1 MNISYIKS
9 YQQELNWC
17 HFKTTINTNM
27 IYATAMET
35 TRKLS
40 KNVHNGNIKNQISH
54 TKNSKQRKAKVQE
67 QQQQKKPIRYAEN
80 QQNGNSNYPISNCFK
95 CK

>member
-1 MNISYIKS
+1 
-9 YQQELNWC
+9 
-17 HFKTTINTNM
+17 M

-40 KNVHNGNIKNQISH
+40 KDVHNGNIKNQISH

-67 QQQQKKPIRYAEN
+67 QKKTISYVEN

>member
-1 MNISYIKS
+1 
-9 YQQELNWC
+9 
-17 HFKTTINTNM
+17 M

-40 KNVHNGNIKNQISH
+40 KDVHNGNIKNQISH

-67 QQQQKKPIRYAEN
+67 QKKTISYAEN

>member
-1 MNISYIKS
+1 
-9 YQQELNWC
+9 
-17 HFKTTINTNM
+17 M

-40 KNVHNGNIKNQISH
+40 KDVHNGNIKNQISH

-67 QQQQKKPIRYAEN
+67 QKK
-80 QQNGNSNYPISNCFK
+80 NYKLCGKSAK
-95 CK
+95 WK